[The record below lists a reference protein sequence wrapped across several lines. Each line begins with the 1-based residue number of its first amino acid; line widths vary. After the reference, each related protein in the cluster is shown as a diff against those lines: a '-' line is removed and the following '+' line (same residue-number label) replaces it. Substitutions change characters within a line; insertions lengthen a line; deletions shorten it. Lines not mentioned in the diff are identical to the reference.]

1 MAEEDEN
8 EEENAEGE
16 PATPAP
22 AAAPAGPAK
31 QPSLLRYL
39 PIVLIILVLQAIG
52 IYMGIERFVFQKD
65 GSGLSGEIGERPR
78 VIPESNEPEASVDMG
93 KFVIN
98 PRSEHMRLLV
108 TADVTL
114 AVAPDDAAGEIEDD
128 AKIDQVKDAIIY
140 AFTHSTPEELSDRDG
155 RDIVKTRMKARVNEL
170 LYEGQVVDIYFSRFI
185 VQALPGYKGL

>member
-1 MAEEDEN
+1 MAEEDEGA
-8 EEENAEGE
+8 EENAEGE
-16 PATPAP
+16 SE
-22 AAAPAGPAK
+22 AAAQSAAPPGPAK

-39 PIVLIILVLQAIG
+39 PIVLIILVLQAVG
-52 IYMGIERFVFQKD
+52 VYLGIERFVFQKD
-65 GSGLSGEIGERPR
+65 GAGLAGELGERPR

-98 PRSEHMRLLV
+98 PRSEHLRLLV

-114 AVAPDDAAGEIEDD
+114 AVAPDDAAGEIEND

-140 AFTHSTPEELSDRDG
+140 AFTHSTPEELTDRDG
-155 RDIVKTRMKARVNEL
+155 REVVKVRMKARVNEL

-185 VQALPGYKGL
+185 IQALPGYKGQ